1 MLSRRALKLRAVR
14 ALVASCLLAVG
25 SVPALGAGWGAGKAR
40 VAITPKTPTWM
51 AGYGSRD
58 KPSEGTI
65 HDLWAKA
72 LVLRDPSGRLATL
85 VTLDICGIGRDLST
99 RIRDDLKRRHGLER
113 DRIVLA
119 CSHTHTGPVVGS
131 NLISMYK
138 IDDEQR
144 RQIAAYAETFV
155 EAVTGVVDE
164 AIKHIEPAE
173 LSWGTGKADFAVN
186 RRNNKE
192 PEVPSLRE
200 RMELQGPID
209 HDLPVLRVQGPDG
222 EVRAVVFGYACHCT
236 VLGLNK
242 FSGDYAGFAQ
252 IALEREIPGAQAM
265 FVAGCGADQ
274 NPIPRRTV
282 ELAEAYGNQLAEGV
296 QRVLHGSMRPI
307 ATSLVSSYEEIP
319 LDFAKLPT
327 REQVEADARSNDFF
341 IASRARSLLKILE
354 SKESLDASY
363 PYPIQV
369 WRLGD
374 LTWVFLGGEV
384 VVDYSLRIKRNLGS
398 SHTWVSG
405 YCNDVMAYIP
415 SLRVLTE
422 GGYEG
427 AGAMVYY
434 GLPSPWSEAVEVSI
448 IHAVDRL
455 VDATKPKT

>member
-1 MLSRRALKLRAVR
+1 MMCRRAVKLRVVR
-14 ALVASCLLAVG
+14 ALLASSLLVVG
-25 SVPALGAGWGAGKAR
+25 AVPALGAGWGAGKAK
-40 VAITPKTPTWM
+40 VAITPKASMWM
-51 AGYGSRD
+51 SGYASRD

-72 LVLRDPSGRLATL
+72 LVLRDPSGRLAAL

-119 CSHTHTGPVVGS
+119 CSHTHTGPVIGS

-144 RQIAAYAETFV
+144 RRIAAYAETFV
-155 EAVTGVVDE
+155 EDVIGVVDR
-164 AIKHIEPAE
+164 AIEHIEPVE

-192 PEVPSLRE
+192 PEVPALRE
-200 RMELQGPID
+200 RMELQGPVD
-209 HDLPVLRVQGPDG
+209 HDVPVLKVQGPDG
-222 EVRAVVFGYACHCT
+222 KVRAVVFGYACHCT
-236 VLGLNK
+236 VLSLNK

-252 IALEREIPGAQAM
+252 IALERDIPGAQAM

-274 NPIPRRTV
+274 NPNPRRTV
-282 ELAEAYGNQLAEGV
+282 ELAQAYGDQLAEGV
-296 QRVLHGSMRPI
+296 RRVLQGSMRPI
-307 ATSLVSSYEEIP
+307 ATSLDSAYEEIP
-319 LDFAKLPT
+319 LAFAKPPT
-327 REQVEADARSNDFF
+327 RDQVEADAKSRDFY
-341 IASRARSLLKILE
+341 IASRARSLLKTFE
-354 SKESLDASY
+354 AKENLDASY

-374 LTWVFLGGEV
+374 LTWVFLGGEG
-384 VVDYSLRIKRNLGS
+384 VVDYALRIKRNLGS
-398 SHTWVSG
+398 SQTWVSG

-415 SLRVLTE
+415 SLRVLKE

-434 GLPSPWSEAVEVSI
+434 GLPSAWSEAVEESI
-448 IHAVDRL
+448 IRTVDRL
-455 VDATKPKT
+455 VDATGPKT